1 MATKTVKSGIY
12 GDGDPVTPDT
22 STGSGEQQGG
32 QTPTVD
38 SSVDSSTGATPNDA
52 FFGVGV
58 EVKTGSNEVGVG
70 VRQGKNLSIRTEV
83 EVPGKPTFP
92 QKERTRGIKFAEE
105 NKAAAPQYKN
115 QKYVDASVSQPAPE
129 DYEPGTSTTW

>member
-1 MATKTVKSGIY
+1 MDDISIKGGIY

-22 STGSGEQQGG
+22 STGGG
-32 QTPTVD
+32 QTPA
-38 SSVDSSTGATPNDA
+38 VDSSTGATPNDA

-70 VRQGKNLSIRTEV
+70 VRQGKNMSIRTEV

-92 QKERTRGIKFAEE
+92 QKERTRGIKFVEE

-129 DYEPGTSTTW
+129 DFEPGTSTTW